1 MDQRQE
7 TDPRYFRYIRTVH
20 QFDAKRGNREVF
32 IHIPF
37 SHQFLR
43 DIPNDSAKHRVIADS
58 LSFLK
63 DYFLETLHL
72 PVKIT
77 PVIPFP
83 FHDQKAKKELI
94 GLKISGSRRHVH
106 DIEKY
111 LTRHDVMK
119 FIQQTRRYHKQLEH
133 QRQQQKITA
142 MANKALES
150 STLQKPFS
158 SSIQPYPHLFFPDQQ
173 QRKQYEM
180 WSSPSS
186 PPTLSTKQQKQDW

>member
-1 MDQRQE
+1 MDQEQE

-20 QFDAKRGNREVF
+20 QFDTKRGNRQVF
-32 IHIPF
+32 IQIPF

-58 LSFLK
+58 LSFLQ

-72 PVKIT
+72 PVEII

-83 FHDQKAKKELI
+83 FHDQKAKKEFI

-111 LTRHDVMK
+111 LTRKDVLK
-119 FIQQTRRYHKQLEH
+119 FIQQTRRYHKLLEH
-133 QRQQQKITA
+133 QREQLKIND
-142 MANKALES
+142 MAHKALES
-150 STLQKPFS
+150 STLEKPFS
-158 SSIQPYPHLFFPDQQ
+158 SSLKPYPQLFFPVQQ
-173 QRKQYEM
+173 ERKKYEM
-180 WSSPSS
+180 WSSP
-186 PPTLSTKQQKQDW
+186 TLSTKQHKQDW